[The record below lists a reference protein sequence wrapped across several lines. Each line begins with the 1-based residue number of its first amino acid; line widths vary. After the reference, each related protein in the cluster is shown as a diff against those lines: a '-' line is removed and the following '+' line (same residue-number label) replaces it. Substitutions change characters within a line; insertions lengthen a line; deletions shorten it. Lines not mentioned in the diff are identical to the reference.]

1 MDGIPG
7 PEMPQGHVIFS
18 QWTTDIEVDRS
29 KTEFNFDV
37 PASAGKKP

>member
-1 MDGIPG
+1 
-7 PEMPQGHVIFS
+7 MPQGHVIFS

-37 PASAGKKP
+37 PASAGKKH